1 VTSCFSCCVWA
12 EREDL
17 VDYFIIIFFP
27 FIFSLSFHTHPID
40 DVFNYDWLKM
50 RLITV

>member
-1 VTSCFSCCVWA
+1 
-12 EREDL
+12 
-17 VDYFIIIFFP
+17 
-27 FIFSLSFHTHPID
+27 LSFHTHPID